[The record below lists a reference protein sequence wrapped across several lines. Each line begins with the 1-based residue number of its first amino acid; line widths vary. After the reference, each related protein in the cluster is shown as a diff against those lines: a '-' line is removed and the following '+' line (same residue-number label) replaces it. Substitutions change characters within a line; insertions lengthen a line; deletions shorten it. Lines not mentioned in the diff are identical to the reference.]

1 MDGAGRL
8 AQPRDPCHCKGSA
21 MILGCSCFEVWAMAN
36 AAIIDAFFC
45 IPKKG
50 GVAQISDCV
59 PFTEDISPRM
69 NASGIAGAVL
79 AHGCGAECQHQ
90 WNCADRRT
98 HEVVNAVARNP
109 RQLRGLASYDPLR
122 IGESLRWIDEAVS
135 ERGLA
140 GAYAQA
146 ECCVSGLNAPRMYPL
161 YGLCAKLQ
169 SPVVLGFTSRERWGH
184 HRPQVEEVAADF
196 PELDILLATPP
207 QTDTESILRLMQ
219 RFPRVSFLFCPQE
232 LQADA
237 ALCEYVELQGRERAL
252 FRSSSKGWPCCVEVA
267 QALRAEPGSA
277 TRLPFGKR
285 HASVPLPFADS

>member
-1 MDGAGRL
+1 
-8 AQPRDPCHCKGSA
+8 
-21 MILGCSCFEVWAMAN
+21 MAN
-36 AAIIDAFFC
+36 SAIIDAFFC

-50 GVAQISDCV
+50 PVAQISDCV

-79 AHGCGAECQHQ
+79 AHGCCAECQHQ

-98 HEVVNAVARNP
+98 YEVANAVARNP

-146 ECCVSGLNAPRMYPL
+146 ECCFGLDAPRMYPL

-169 SPVVLGFTSRERWGH
+169 SPIVLDFASRERWGR
-184 HRPQVEEVAADF
+184 HRPQVEVVAADF

-207 QTDTESILRLMQ
+207 QADTASILRLMQ

-252 FRSSSKGWPCCVEVA
+252 FRSSSEGWPCCVEVA
-267 QALRAEPGSA
+267 RALPLSPAARRAYLSENA
-277 TRLPFGKR
+277 TRVFR
-285 HASVPLPFADS
+285 FPLPAPDLGA